1 MLIREAAHTLR
12 GFPSLCAPEYTSML
26 KLIPLL
32 FSATVLFQCQGDAKG
47 MKAYTYA
54 HGTKAERRLT
64 APDQETVKTII
75 AELFEGTSDML
86 RVRVDDD
93 RINDIR
99 TKERAIEIV
108 FDQLQT
114 FKSNDLGS
122 FSIRRLFIPVTGD
135 YVGDPTTP
143 SATLFPADDDGF
155 MSGPLGNPNGYNVLV
170 RLDSII
176 TKAGK
181 K

>member
-1 MLIREAAHTLR
+1 
-12 GFPSLCAPEYTSML
+12 ML

-32 FSATVLFQCQGDAKG
+32 LSATVLFQCQGDAKG

-54 HGTKAERRLT
+54 NGTKSEQQLT

-75 AELFEGTSDML
+75 AELFKGTSDML

-99 TKERAIEIV
+99 NKERAIEIV
-108 FDQLQT
+108 FDELQT
-114 FKSNDLGS
+114 FKSKDLGS
-122 FSIRRLFIPVTGD
+122 FSIRRLFVPLTGD
-135 YVGDPTTP
+135 YVGDAKNP
-143 SATLFPADDDGF
+143 SATLFPANDDGF
-155 MSGPLGNPNGYNVLV
+155 MSGPLENPNGYNALL
-170 RLDSII
+170 RLDSVI